1 MAAGSSAVRAFERK
15 RPSRKA
21 FPEHLRRERVVIAVP
36 ATCPCCGFG
45 KLAKFGE
52 DITETLEVIPRQRKV
67 TQTMRR
73 HPSMWR
79 RAASPEGEIPP
90 ANDSPNW
97 SAKR

>member
-67 TQTMRR
+67 TQ
-73 HPSMWR
+73 WR